1 MSFDKKSIAAAG
13 AAAAALVVIAGGPAV
28 SIASYSTVLE
38 KARVGIEQYIVHSGG
53 LEPGSISV
61 AFHEPGWGLFSHD
74 VTMVITD
81 GEDSVAVPMKINAGY
96 ARYNIEFDLIN
107 ARINRENALKFYEL
121 DDMTALEAYGTVNL
135 LNDKLT
141 FTSNGSFLNDDKA
154 LRALADSRAF
164 DRFQKLQAQK
174 ALEKSKAEAQ
184 ARAAAARAAGIVEP
198 APAQAAA
205 PVAVARP
212 STPAAPGPAPKVS
225 PYAQAQANAQKL
237 SQDAAAAEAAA
248 TAAQTPA
255 DQSSEGTVSIALGG
269 NDNVKATVTVDGQTR
284 ELMTRT
290 NVKGDVIEVII
301 SDDKN
306 AKVQADAQNTAGAQ
320 AESAQTA
327 QAQQA
332 VSAPEGA
339 TQNAPVAEAAQTT
352 DATADNAKTAQTTDA
367 AADNAQTAQTTEAAA
382 DNAQT
387 AQAAPAAAAEALPV
401 HTGPVIDFQ
410 MDPSLSIEENAAAF
424 VNLQNKALM
433 DEDKKN
439 HELLKAMAAEEYA
452 KLVKETGFKNSGSF
466 TLSLNADTAEN
477 IHTNISVD
485 SFHRDGSGFTN
496 LNLIGENTGIVSVRS
511 LGRGEAAIGQIYQV
525 EFDKISRASDV
536 VLKASG
542 NRPDAKGM
550 FDLNYL
556 FKTGTYNEFRDINV
570 SGKVKGLNL
579 DLFNNKEGS
588 IYALGDLIERSGM
601 GITFDK
607 GSSYVQQIHSRAS
620 KWTPVEVRDVTV
632 NFDGELNLPKDSS
645 SFLMPAPSGKINID
659 MDVDVT
665 TVADPAFISDP
676 DVIKSYNVENGRS
689 TGVLEFTKDEEG
701 MLWIKLNG
709 NPVF

>member
-339 TQNAPVAEAAQTT
+339 TQNAPVAEAAQ
-352 DATADNAKTAQTTDA
+352 ATDA
-367 AADNAQTAQTTEAAA
+367 AADNAQTAQITDATA

-588 IYALGDLIERSGM
+588 IYALGDLIESSGM

>member
-339 TQNAPVAEAAQTT
+339 TQNAPVAEAAQ
-352 DATADNAKTAQTTDA
+352 ATDA
-367 AADNAQTAQTTEAAA
+367 AADNAQTAQTTDATA

-588 IYALGDLIERSGM
+588 IYALGDLIESSGM

-665 TVADPAFISDP
+665 TVSDPAFISDP

>member
-13 AAAAALVVIAGGPAV
+13 AAAAALVVIAGGPAL

-38 KARVGIEQYIVHSGG
+38 KARLGIEQYIVHSGG

-61 AFHEPGWGLFSHD
+61 AFHEPGWGLCSHD

-81 GEDSVAVPMKINAGY
+81 GEDSVAVPMKINVGY

-107 ARINRENALKFYEL
+107 ARVNRESALKFYEL

-164 DRFQKLQAQK
+164 DRFQKLQAEK
-174 ALEKSKAEAQ
+174 SLEKSRAEAK
-184 ARAAAARAAGIVEP
+184 ARAAAAEAAGIVEP
-198 APAQAAA
+198 APAKEAA

-248 TAAQTPA
+248 TAAKTPV
-255 DQSSEGTVSIALGG
+255 DQSSDGTVSIALGG

-290 NVKGDVIEVII
+290 NVKGDVIEII
-301 SDDKN
+301 VSDDKN
-306 AKVQADAQNTAGAQ
+306 AKAQADAQNTAGAQ
-320 AESAQTA
+320 TESAQTA
-327 QAQQA
+327 QAQLA
-332 VSAPEGA
+332 VPAADGA
-339 TQNAPVAEAAQTT
+339 TQSAPVAEAAQ
-352 DATADNAKTAQTTDA
+352 ATNAT
-367 AADNAQTAQTTEAAA
+367 ADNAQTAQATNATE

-387 AQAAPAAAAEALPV
+387 AQAAPAAAAEALAV
-401 HTGPVIDFQ
+401 HTGPVVDFK

-433 DEDKKN
+433 AEEKKN
-439 HELLKAMAAEEYA
+439 NELLKAMAAEEYA

-588 IYALGDLIERSGM
+588 IFALGDLIESSGM

-607 GSSYVQQIHSRAS
+607 GSSYIQQIHSRAS

-632 NFDGELNLPKDSS
+632 NFDGELSLPKDSS

>member
-184 ARAAAARAAGIVEP
+184 ARAAAAMAAGIVEP

-306 AKVQADAQNTAGAQ
+306 AKVQADAKNTAGAQ

-332 VSAPEGA
+332 VSAAEGA
-339 TQNAPVAEAAQTT
+339 TQNAPVAEAAQAT
-352 DATADNAKTAQTTDA
+352 DAT
-367 AADNAQTAQTTEAAA
+367 ADNAQTAQTTDATA

-665 TVADPAFISDP
+665 TVSDPAFISDP

>member
-306 AKVQADAQNTAGAQ
+306 AKVQADAQNTPDAQNTVGAQ

-339 TQNAPVAEAAQTT
+339 TQNAPVAEAAQ
-352 DATADNAKTAQTTDA
+352 ATDA
-367 AADNAQTAQTTEAAA
+367 AADNAQTAQTTDAAA
-382 DNAQT
+382 DNAQP

-588 IYALGDLIERSGM
+588 IYALGDLIESSGM

>member
-81 GEDSVAVPMKINAGY
+81 GEDSVAVPMKIKAGY

-290 NVKGDVIEVII
+290 NVMGDVIEVIV

-332 VSAPEGA
+332 VSAAEGA
-339 TQNAPVAEAAQTT
+339 TQNAPVAEAAQ
-352 DATADNAKTAQTTDA
+352 ATDA
-367 AADNAQTAQTTEAAA
+367 AADK
-382 DNAQT
+382 AQT

-433 DEDKKN
+433 DEEKKN

-525 EFDKISRASDV
+525 EFDKLSRASDV

-588 IYALGDLIERSGM
+588 IFALGELIESSGM

>member
-184 ARAAAARAAGIVEP
+184 ARAAAARAAGLVEP

-248 TAAQTPA
+248 TAAKTPA

-306 AKVQADAQNTAGAQ
+306 AKVQADAQNTPDAQKNTVGAQ

-339 TQNAPVAEAAQTT
+339 TQNAPVAEAAQ
-352 DATADNAKTAQTTDA
+352 ATDA
-367 AADNAQTAQTTEAAA
+367 AADNAQTAQTTDAAA

-588 IYALGDLIERSGM
+588 IYALGDLIESSGM

>member
-248 TAAQTPA
+248 TAAKTPA
-255 DQSSEGTVSIALGG
+255 DQSSDGTVSIALGG

-332 VSAPEGA
+332 VSAAEGA
-339 TQNAPVAEAAQTT
+339 TQNAPVAEAAQAT
-352 DATADNAKTAQTTDA
+352 DAT
-367 AADNAQTAQTTEAAA
+367 ADNAQTAQTTEAAA

>member
-320 AESAQTA
+320 AESAQAA

-339 TQNAPVAEAAQTT
+339 TQNAPVAEAAQ
-352 DATADNAKTAQTTDA
+352 ATDA
-367 AADNAQTAQTTEAAA
+367 AADNAQTAQTTDAAA

-556 FKTGTYNEFRDINV
+556 FKTGTYNEFRDINI

-588 IYALGDLIERSGM
+588 IYALGDLIESSGM

>member
-184 ARAAAARAAGIVEP
+184 ARAAAAMAAGIVEP

-339 TQNAPVAEAAQTT
+339 TQNAPVAEAAQ
-352 DATADNAKTAQTTDA
+352 ATDA
-367 AADNAQTAQTTEAAA
+367 AADNAQTAQTTDAAA

-588 IYALGDLIERSGM
+588 IYALGDLIESSGM

>member
-306 AKVQADAQNTAGAQ
+306 AKVQADAQKNTVGAQ

-339 TQNAPVAEAAQTT
+339 TQNAPVAEAAQ
-352 DATADNAKTAQTTDA
+352 ATDA
-367 AADNAQTAQTTEAAA
+367 AADNAQTAQTTDAAA

-588 IYALGDLIERSGM
+588 IYALGDLIESSGM

>member
-184 ARAAAARAAGIVEP
+184 ARAAAAMAAGIVEP

-248 TAAQTPA
+248 TAAKTPA
-255 DQSSEGTVSIALGG
+255 DQSSDGTVSIALGG

-339 TQNAPVAEAAQTT
+339 TQNAPVAEAAQ
-352 DATADNAKTAQTTDA
+352 ATDA
-367 AADNAQTAQTTEAAA
+367 AADNAQTAQTTDAAA

-588 IYALGDLIERSGM
+588 IYALGDLIESSGM

>member
-306 AKVQADAQNTAGAQ
+306 AKVQADAQNTPDAQNTAGAQ

-339 TQNAPVAEAAQTT
+339 TQNAPVAEAAQ
-352 DATADNAKTAQTTDA
+352 ATDA
-367 AADNAQTAQTTEAAA
+367 AADNAQTAQTTDAAA